1 MVLKD
6 VFPKFITI
14 PEFKIGKSI
23 IVILGHCMKIN
34 ISIAGKVIGKAVV
47 TAMAITKENKL
58 D

>member
-1 MVLKD
+1 
-6 VFPKFITI
+6 
-14 PEFKIGKSI
+14 
-23 IVILGHCMKIN
+23 MKIN